1 MNEKIIEPSTFV
13 AAMQDILTAP
23 SPGSLLQAVHNVN
36 AHLTVLPV
44 EQVLAQSGQFLS
56 LRGTVRLL
64 RQNRRGRVLFFGKDF
79 GRKNRKLLRQF
90 FLFFI
95 LRYLFDAY
103 PFSEQPHTI
112 LILFAFLF

>member
-56 LRGTVRLL
+56 LAEQYLMDAVENMLWPGRGCGHSSTRWTMES
-64 RQNRRGRVLFFGKDF
+64 RR
-79 GRKNRKLLRQF
+79 
-90 FLFFI
+90 
-95 LRYLFDAY
+95 RY
-103 PFSEQPHTI
+103 PGISPGSWPPC
-112 LILFAFLF
+112 